1 MVQSGSESTVP
12 SHHDSPDATARN
24 FSLEVPAMA
33 ADLVEVIPGDL
44 MATAAIGLEECLFD
58 DDLFSAVA
66 EVILESIP

>member
-1 MVQSGSESTVP
+1 
-12 SHHDSPDATARN
+12 
-24 FSLEVPAMA
+24 MA

-58 DDLFSAVA
+58 DLFSAVA

>member
-1 MVQSGSESTVP
+1 M
-12 SHHDSPDATARN
+12 N

-58 DDLFSAVA
+58 NDFFSAVA
-66 EVILESIP
+66 EVLLESIP